1 MSMIDWNRSVEE
13 VLGDDTTAQRQLD
26 EHAQLLPIASGG
38 QAARFMLA
46 RLGEHR
52 WFTAVTLLITIGSAV
67 AAAILP
73 RLIGAAVD
81 VVDSGGTSRAVWA
94 LGGQIVAVGA
104 VQAVL
109 MAVGWTMISSLGQ
122 RILAGMREDV
132 IDRALDLPAQSME
145 QTGIGD
151 ALSRVADDVD
161 VAARAVNN
169 LVPNLI
175 QLGFLVVVT
184 LAGMATL
191 SPYLLLMVVVIVP
204 LYVLAARWYLRRT
217 APLYRK
223 ERVAMGARAQ
233 GLLSAIH
240 GIPTVNAY
248 GIERRETRHVAVLS
262 ETAAVLNMRVMSL
275 VGKMVALINIP
286 ESIALLSVMVIGFAM
301 VHQAGA
307 PLGLVTAAAI
317 YLVSL
322 FWPML
327 AFIFNLDDVQS
338 AGASLSRMV
347 GVITS
352 IDPAA
357 SPGPQVPQDASIRLE
372 QVSHSYTTDEDG
384 QERVVLHPIDLD
396 IAAGETVALVG
407 ASGAGKSTLAS
418 IITGTLTPRHGRVL
432 HGGADLARADIEAV
446 RSHASIVSQDV
457 HVFRGTLAEDLKL
470 ARPLA
475 TEEELWAALR
485 TVEADAWAERL
496 PKGLETEVGEKGERL
511 SAEQSQQLALARI
524 ALQDPAVLV
533 LDEATADE
541 GSSGARVLE
550 RAALA
555 VAAGRTTVIVAHRL
569 SQAKEADRILVM
581 AEGRVVE
588 QGPHEHLVALDGVYA
603 RLWEAWS
610 S

>member
-46 RLGEHR
+46 RLSEHR

-73 RLIGAAVD
+73 RLIGEAVD
-81 VVDSGGTSRAVWA
+81 VVDSEGTSRAVWA

-485 TVEADAWAERL
+485 TVEADVWAERL

>member
-46 RLGEHR
+46 RLSEHR

-81 VVDSGGTSRAVWA
+81 VVDSEGTSRAVWV

-204 LYVLAARWYLRRT
+204 MYVLAARWYLRRT